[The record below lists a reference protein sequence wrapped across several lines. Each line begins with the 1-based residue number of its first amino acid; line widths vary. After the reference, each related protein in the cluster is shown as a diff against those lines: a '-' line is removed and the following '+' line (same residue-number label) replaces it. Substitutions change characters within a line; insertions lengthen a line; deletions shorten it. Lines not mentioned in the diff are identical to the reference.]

1 MSNYKFA
8 LSFENFAVEDY
19 VSEKVT
25 SVHWLQITNLRKLP
39 NISLFL

>member
-25 SVHWLQITNLRKLP
+25 SVHW
-39 NISLFL
+39 F